1 MDENMEIELYNTQ
14 TEMIIIGSLWNN
26 TETFAF
32 DYADVINNKDFH
44 DPACKFFHALLNNYV
59 NEYSTEV
66 TEQKVNMYV
75 SQNTGM
81 LSGYKKYGFFK
92 TINEFMK
99 FSVNSTDEMKRQV
112 DILKKWSVLR
122 ALNKDGY
129 DVEKILSH
137 PKFDSLSAEKVAGLI
152 RGRVDTICNSTL
164 SNIDD
169 PVSLTSDVSSLANEY
184 LDAPEQGYNMCFSFM
199 NSEFLGGCN
208 GDTLGIC
215 GLSNSGKGRMLSY
228 ILAHLFACEDL
239 TVGLMSN
246 EMNEKSMKNAVLTA
260 SFNSKKIQKIH
271 GEELSMPQKRFT
283 SGWYKDSNGEIIKRK
298 TDINGCWDETVE
310 QFRKRI
316 EKESAEYRSVI
327 SVLKWF
333 EDKKKNG
340 KGDFL
345 FKDLCSGYTDQIIT
359 RTMRQLSLSKNCDV
373 LAYDTAK
380 TSSDKQIDNFAD
392 MLRTVSIMSELNK
405 FLNKYLILT
414 LQLNN
419 GALERQLEVIDSSNI
434 AVSSYVFQL
443 LDEAIVFKHFEKED
457 CDNYII
463 KTKDEKIALDDTQHY
478 TGIKTIKNRR
488 GGKYM
493 YLLNS
498 DLNLNT
504 WYEESPGGIL
514 LPRSKKKKSESMW

>member
-1 MDENMEIELYNTQ
+1 MELELYNTQ

-32 DYADVINNKDFH
+32 DYTDVINNKDFH
-44 DPACKFFHALLNNYV
+44 DPACKFFHVLLNAYI

-75 SQNTGM
+75 SQKSGAV
-81 LSGYKKYGFFK
+81 SGYKKYGCFK
-92 TINEFMK
+92 TIKEFMK
-99 FSVNSTDEMKRQV
+99 YSVSSPEEMKRQV
-112 DILKKWSVLR
+112 DTLKKWSVLR
-122 ALNKDGY
+122 ALDEDGY
-129 DVEKILSH
+129 SVDKILSH
-137 PKFDSLSAEKVAGLI
+137 PNFNTLSAEQVASLV
-152 RGRVDTICNSTL
+152 RGNVDTICNGTL

-169 PVSLTSDVSSLANEY
+169 PVSLASNVSSLADEY

-246 EMNEKSMKNAVLTA
+246 EMGEKSMSNAVLTA

-271 GEELSMPQKRFT
+271 GEELLIPQKRFT
-283 SGWYKDSNGEIIKRK
+283 SGWYKDANGEIIKRK
-298 TDINGCWDETVE
+298 VDINGCWDETVE
-310 QFRKRI
+310 EFRNRI
-316 EKESAEYRSVI
+316 ERESREYRSVLN
-327 SVLKWF
+327 VLKWF
-333 EDKKKNG
+333 EDKQKNG

-345 FKDLCSGYTDQIIT
+345 FKDLCGGYTDQIIT
-359 RTMRQLSLSKNCDV
+359 RTMRQLALSKNCDV
-373 LAYDTAK
+373 LAYDTCK

-405 FLNKYLILT
+405 FLDKYLILT

-419 GALERQLEVIDSSNI
+419 GALERPIEDIDSSNI

-443 LDEAIVFKHFEKED
+443 LDEAIVFKHFNKED

-463 KTKDEKIALDDTQHY
+463 KTKSKPIELDNTKHY
-478 TGIKTIKNRR
+478 TGVKTIKNRR
-488 GGKYM
+488 GSKQM
-493 YLLNS
+493 YLLDS

-504 WYEESPGGIL
+504 WYEEAPNGIL
-514 LPRSKKKKSESMW
+514 LPKPKKKVIW

>member
-1 MDENMEIELYNTQ
+1 MDENMEIELYNTH
-14 TEMIIIGSLWNN
+14 TEMIIIGSLWSN

-32 DYADVINNKDFH
+32 DYTDVINNKDFH
-44 DPACKFFHALLNNYV
+44 DPACKFFHALLNEYI

-75 SQNTGM
+75 SQKSGVI
-81 LSGYKKYGFFK
+81 SGYKKYGCFK
-92 TINEFMK
+92 TIKEFMK
-99 FSVNSTDEMKRQV
+99 YAVNSTDEMKRQV

-137 PKFDSLSAEKVAGLI
+137 PKFDLLSAEKVAGLI
-152 RGRVDTICNSTL
+152 RGRIDSICNGTL
-164 SNIDD
+164 SNIDG
-169 PVSLTSDVSSLANEY
+169 PVSLTSNASSLADEY

-199 NSEFLGGCN
+199 NSEFLGGCK

-246 EMNEKSMKNAVLTA
+246 EMGEKSMKNAVFTA

-283 SGWYKDSNGEIIKRK
+283 SGWYKDANGEIIKRK
-298 TDINGCWDETVE
+298 VDINGCWNETVE
-310 QFRKRI
+310 EFRNRI
-316 EKESAEYRSVI
+316 EKESREYRSVLN
-327 SVLKWF
+327 VLKWF
-333 EDKKKNG
+333 EDKQKNG

-345 FKDLCSGYTDQIIT
+345 FKDLCGGYTDQIIT
-359 RTMRQLSLSKNCDV
+359 RTMRQLALSKNCDV
-373 LAYDTAK
+373 LAYDTCK
-380 TSSDKQIDNFAD
+380 TSSDKQIDNYAD

-405 FLNKYLILT
+405 FLDKYLILT

-419 GALERQLEVIDSSNI
+419 GALERPIEDIDSSNI

-443 LDEAIVFKHFEKED
+443 LDEAIVFKHFNKED

-463 KTKDEKIALDDTQHY
+463 KTKSKPIDLDNKKHY
-478 TGIKTIKNRR
+478 TGVKTIKNRR
-488 GGKYM
+488 GSKQM
-493 YLLNS
+493 YLLDS

-504 WYEESPGGIL
+504 WYEEASNGIL
-514 LPRSKKKKSESMW
+514 VPKPKKKVIW